1 MQALGDYTKT
11 LHDFTV
17 FPAVD
22 KEGRSGQYW
31 YHEDTQSYFDDL
43 EQYKMIKAMC
53 RLSCSVCDKV
63 EENAGNASKR
73 KARFRD
79 INQLKGHLFH
89 QHKVFMCSLC
99 IKIIRL

>member
-1 MQALGDYTKT
+1 
-11 LHDFTV
+11 
-17 FPAVD
+17 
-22 KEGRSGQYW
+22 
-31 YHEDTQSYFDDL
+31 
-43 EQYKMIKAMC
+43 MC

-63 EENAGNASKR
+63 EENVGNASKR

-99 IKIIRL
+99 IKILRL